1 MIVLIKVFDQII
13 KEKKSEVRLRRYCNF
28 KKLSIVSLLT
38 WINFWRFYFLKN
50 NFQKSIFSKNFKKD
64 AEKYQNEIFE
74 KNFQTIF
81 FNNPRPTAVPIS
93 HSCVHTNSNVVY
105 TLSTDAFYRC
115 PVLVIISICKSAS
128 AKSSSFLEYVTPLQ
142 LTSVR

>member
-13 KEKKSEVRLRRYCNF
+13 KEKKSEVRLRRYCSF

-50 NFQKSIFSKNFKKD
+50 NFQKSIFFQKFQKKMQKNFNIKFSKR
-64 AEKYQNEIFE
+64 IF
-74 KNFQTIF
+74 KTFIV
-81 FNNPRPTAVPIS
+81 NNLPPTAVPIS

-115 PVLVIISICKSAS
+115 PVLVVYHVVLSLYNDKARRMCR
-128 AKSSSFLEYVTPLQ
+128 F
-142 LTSVR
+142 